1 MNKFISRLS
10 ALLTAAGL
18 AGITTLTAGAASENL
33 VVLGDSITSGYGL
46 PGYVSGDNYSAA
58 DSFANRLAPDFAE
71 YRNFAVDGRTTGELL
86 TALDDPD
93 VSAALADADVTLIS
107 IGGNDFLQP
116 MISVIIE
123 LVNENEDMLQSFQ
136 NGATF
141 DISTINEDNY
151 LDVMREFTLAM
162 TTAASSVDTAKIGQN
177 LRDILAGINSASPEC
192 RTVVLTV
199 YNPFEGVPGME
210 MFDVIAREKLAEL
223 NAEITA
229 AAAEYDAEVADVY
242 TAFKGHSSD
251 YTNISS
257 MDIHPNTDGHAV
269 IYSLLSE
276 MLVPAAET
284 FRPVDS
290 PDAAASKG
298 SPDTGIEGIAVFTG
312 IAIIGAAGAVF
323 SRKK

>member
-58 DSFANRLAPDFAE
+58 DSFANQLAPDFSGC
-71 YRNFAVDGRTTGELL
+71 RNFAVDGRTTGELL
-86 TALDDPD
+86 TALNDPD

-116 MISVIIE
+116 MISAVIE
-123 LVNENEDMLQSFQ
+123 LVNENEDMLKSFQ
-136 NGATF
+136 NGTTF
-141 DISTINEDNY
+141 DETIINQDNY
-151 LDVMREFTLAM
+151 LDIMREFTLAM
-162 TTAASSVDTAKIGQN
+162 TTAANSVDTAKIGQN
-177 LRDILAGINSASPEC
+177 LREILSGVNSAAPEC

-210 MFDVIAREKLAEL
+210 TFDVIAREKLAEL
-223 NAEITA
+223 NSEITS
-229 AAAEYDAEVADVY
+229 AAAEYGAEVADVY
-242 TAFKGHSSD
+242 TAFKGHSLD

-276 MLVPAAET
+276 MLVPAVET
-284 FRPVDS
+284 LQPVDS
-290 PDAAASKG
+290 TDVGTSKG

-312 IAIIGAAGAVF
+312 IAIIAAAGAVF
-323 SRKK
+323 SRKR